1 MPKAKCPLSLRQLC
15 MMGISV
21 KFELICYGKERTEK
35 GCKAYIEKM
44 IASVDLSEL
53 PISHLPGSVLADL
66 LDVTSKERTCA
77 HHILH
82 LLLQPHL
89 TRVSLHNK
97 INTRTAFH
105 LSRSLRKQTKVGTLD
120 PFFCFSFANR

>member
-1 MPKAKCPLSLRQLC
+1 
-15 MMGISV
+15 MMGICV

-35 GCKAYIEKM
+35 GSKAYIENM
-44 IASVDLSEL
+44 IANTDLSEL
-53 PISHLPGSVLADL
+53 PISYLPGSVLSDL
-66 LDVTSKERTCA
+66 LDVITKERTCA

-89 TRVSLHNK
+89 TRVIIHNK

-105 LSRSLRKQTKVGTLD
+105 LLVARCANLTHLIIQGIKVRCW
-120 PFFCFSFANR
+120 F